1 MAKKQGL
8 TTKEKT
14 QEVQSF
20 IDYSRAL
27 SDLHKRFPQY
37 GNRLKQSLAE
47 KYAIGVLRSFF
58 KCANNVYRDLA
69 AKEDRQSV
77 ERAINSVLAK
87 KLNLSVLGKNDF
99 QRLDDLFDTEVSYSP
114 ERDGFNFRF
123 DIYSEHYAFISRPE
137 MLKMLDK
144 QALESCLA
152 DFKAAVIETLPKKR
166 ACDIEL

>member
-37 GNRLKQSLAE
+37 GNSLKLSLAE

-58 KCANNVYRDLA
+58 KCAKNVYRDLA
-69 AKEDRQSV
+69 SKEDRQSV

-87 KLNLSVLGKNDF
+87 KLDLSVLAKNDF
-99 QRLDDLFDTEVSYSP
+99 QQRTGGRYD
-114 ERDGFNFRF
+114 RRGNR
-123 DIYSEHYAFISRPE
+123 
-137 MLKMLDK
+137 
-144 QALESCLA
+144 
-152 DFKAAVIETLPKKR
+152 KAK
-166 ACDIEL
+166 